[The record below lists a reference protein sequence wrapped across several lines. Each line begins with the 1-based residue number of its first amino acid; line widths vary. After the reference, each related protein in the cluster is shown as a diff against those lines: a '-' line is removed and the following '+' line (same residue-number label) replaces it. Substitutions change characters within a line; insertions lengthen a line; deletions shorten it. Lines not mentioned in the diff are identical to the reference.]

1 MKLASINIPEME
13 TVTIKLNG
21 EYIHIPREYEEVVYD
36 CKADEITVT
45 VFADHDPWRLATFE
59 IEESDDVDVLE
70 LLSRGYYRR
79 YLYDGYDVDAAIEW
93 ILEQCKA

>member
-1 MKLASINIPEME
+1 MKLASLNIPETE

-70 LLSRGYYRR
+70 LLGHGYRHDI
-79 YLYDGYDVDAAIEW
+79 YDGFDVDAKIQE